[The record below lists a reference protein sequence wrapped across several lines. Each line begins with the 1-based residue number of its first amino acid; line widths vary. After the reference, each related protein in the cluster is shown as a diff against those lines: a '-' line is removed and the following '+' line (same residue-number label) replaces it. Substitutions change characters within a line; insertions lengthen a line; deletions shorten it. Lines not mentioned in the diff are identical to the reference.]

1 MCECWAYQQ
10 CHVGIRCKGPSQ
22 KKKQEVSSSWKENSM
37 IVCGISAKWE
47 VELREAGTQA
57 ELRSSG
63 VCEPREWAELCHAG
77 DGEITGRFLTSGHL
91 TRVCCLGRFIGLEGN
106 LEKGRVTLQVRSSW
120 LLMDS
125 GDREEV
131 RARPGWWTRDGK
143 QAMAL
148 VKFWRQKIR
157 RSLGI
162 RQSRG

>member
-63 VCEPREWAELCHAG
+63 ICEPREWAELCHAG
-77 DGEITGRFLTSGHL
+77 EGKSLEGFWQVGTSPGSVAWGDSLGWRVIWRRGEWPCRLGVPDCWWTLVTGRRWELDQGGGQETES
-91 TRVCCLGRFIGLEGN
+91 R
-106 LEKGRVTLQVRSSW
+106 QW
-120 LLMDS
+120 L
-125 GDREEV
+125 
-131 RARPGWWTRDGK
+131 
-143 QAMAL
+143 
-148 VKFWRQKIR
+148 
-157 RSLGI
+157 
-162 RQSRG
+162 